1 MNHPMAEEKKGKAK
15 LLHPHG
21 ESLVPP
27 RPLSYGKSIKI
38 DGRPSVAW
46 TRLLPACHTVFGHG
60 IPPWS
65 VRNGASKG
73 KPNVIQ
79 IRSFRSR

>member
-1 MNHPMAEEKKGKAK
+1 MTLVRNEDERYLEGIGLQQPARLNQTARMGRVCHDFAPPM
-15 LLHPHG
+15 
-21 ESLVPP
+21 
-27 RPLSYGKSIKI
+27 
-38 DGRPSVAW
+38 
-46 TRLLPACHTVFGHG
+46 PACHTVFGHG